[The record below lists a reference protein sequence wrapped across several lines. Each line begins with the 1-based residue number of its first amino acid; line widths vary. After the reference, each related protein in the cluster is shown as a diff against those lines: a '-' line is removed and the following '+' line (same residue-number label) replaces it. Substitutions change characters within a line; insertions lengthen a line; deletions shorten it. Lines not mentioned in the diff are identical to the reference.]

1 MIKNSSH
8 LWGFWYDGNVDS
20 LNQKDG
26 TMSFFEQVN
35 GKTVDEYVS
44 DVANGKTPAIAVS
57 RRDFNA
63 DQYKALCEAIRNS
76 KAVNNVFLS
85 DISDEAE
92 IKMLF
97 DAIAANGN
105 IEKITL
111 QNTPLGDKYVKEFAD
126 MYVKHPLL
134 TGIFFKNANIGDEG
148 AVALAHAVSQKT
160 KAAEA
165 EGVNGEAKLLKS
177 IRLNQN
183 HIKNDGAKALA
194 EVLKDGKKLQV
205 FIVAGNEIED
215 EGMFAVADALAVND
229 TVEKLDVSGNPFSPS
244 GAAALVA
251 VVRNKPSIKEY
262 AGFEI

>member
-1 MIKNSSH
+1 
-8 LWGFWYDGNVDS
+8 
-20 LNQKDG
+20 
-26 TMSFFEQVN
+26 MSFFEQVN

-44 DVANGKTPAIAVS
+44 DVANDKMPAIAVS
-57 RRDFNA
+57 RRDFTA
-63 DQYKALCEAIRNS
+63 EQYKALCAAVRNS
-76 KAVNNVFLS
+76 KATNNIFLS

-126 MYVKHPLL
+126 IYVKHPLL
-134 TGIFFKNANIGDEG
+134 TGIFFKNTDIGDDG
-148 AVALAHAVSQKT
+148 AVALARAVSEKT

-183 HIKNDGAKALA
+183 RIKNDGAKALA
-194 EVLKDGKKLQV
+194 EVVKEGKKLQV

-251 VVRNKPSIKEY
+251 VVRNKPAIKEY